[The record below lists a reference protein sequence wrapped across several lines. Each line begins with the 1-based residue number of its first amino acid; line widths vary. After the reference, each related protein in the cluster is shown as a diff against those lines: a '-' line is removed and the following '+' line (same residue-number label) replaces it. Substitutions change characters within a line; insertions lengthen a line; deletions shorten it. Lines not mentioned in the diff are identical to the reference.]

1 MALYGRLVSGEL
13 GFKSICVK
21 DTAMSVGVRW
31 GFVLLLFFFLYI
43 WFPLLHKFFPYKL
56 LGSYH
61 LETDRCTTSCKSQ
74 AGFTHSHWP
83 ALHLVTSIELD
94 SFLRE

>member
-1 MALYGRLVSGEL
+1 MALCGPLVLGEL
-13 GFKSICVK
+13 GFEGNCVK

-31 GFVLLLFFFLYI
+31 GFVLLFFFFLYI

-61 LETDRCTTSCKSQ
+61 LETDVQLLVNLKRV
-74 AGFTHSHWP
+74 
-83 ALHLVTSIELD
+83 LHIPIGLLYIL
-94 SFLRE
+94 